1 MENKCE
7 RCGYIASSK
16 VNLIK
21 HVKDERICRPILSS
35 ISHID
40 LLNKLQPPPDL
51 TCKFCN
57 LLCKTKTAHTTHI
70 KYHCHLNPDR
80 VDRKRNKND
89 VASTSNEDSQ
99 INRTKNETCIRKY
112 FHRHTSTTNGLYF
125 FNKDINWSEIHI
137 SNDTLLKCIINTK
150 QGIVDLFILLHSH
163 DKHKNIEW
171 LNDKLIIFDGK
182 GWTELDDD
190 LLAKHLGFLYSY
202 LEEHWCDYLM
212 NVRCETT
219 NAILDEEVVESI
231 DDFMYNQIV
240 DDESVL
246 FQCGDVLLEY
256 LETLKT
262 C

>member
-7 RCGYIASSK
+7 RCGYIASNK
-16 VNLIK
+16 NNLIK

-57 LLCKTKTAHTTHI
+57 LLCKSKGSHTTHT

-80 VDRKRNKND
+80 VDIKKLNNSVISTRND
-89 VASTSNEDSQ
+89 TQQEA
-99 INRTKNETCIRKY
+99 IIRKY
-112 FHRHTSTTNGLYF
+112 FHKHTSKTNGLLSF
-125 FNKDINWSEIHI
+125 TKDIPWTQLEIP
-137 SNDTLLKCIINTK
+137 NDDILKCIINK
-150 QGIVDLFILLHSH
+150 NQGIVDLFISLHSN

-171 LNDKLIIFDGK
+171 INDKLVIFDGK
-182 GWTELDDD
+182 GWTEIDDE
-190 LLAKHLGFLYSY
+190 LLAKHLGFLYSHM
-202 LEEHWCDYLM
+202 EECWCDYLM
-212 NVRCETT
+212 DVRCEKTS
-219 NAILDEEVVESI
+219 IVLEDEMIETI
-231 DDFMYNQIV
+231 DDFMYNKIV

-246 FQCGDVLLEY
+246 FHCGDILIEY
-256 LETLKT
+256 LHTLKT

>member
-16 VNLIK
+16 PNLIK
-21 HVKDERICRPILSS
+21 HVKDERICRAILSS

-51 TCKFCN
+51 TCRFCN
-57 LLCKTKTAHTTHI
+57 LLCKSKGSHTTHT

-80 VDRKRNKND
+80 LDIKRNNND
-89 VASTSNEDSQ
+89 ASTSNQDTTQ
-99 INRTKNETCIRKY
+99 NETITRKY
-112 FHRHTSTTNGLYF
+112 FHKNTSKTNGLCP
-125 FNKDINWSEIHI
+125 FNKDIEWKHLQI
-137 SNDTLLKCIINTK
+137 SYDNVLKCIVNK
-150 QGIVDLFILLHSH
+150 NQGIVDLFILLHSH
-163 DKHKNIEW
+163 DEHKNIEW
-171 LNDKLIIFDGK
+171 INDKLVIFDGK

-190 LLAKHLGFLYSY
+190 LLAKHLGFMYSY
-202 LEEHWCDYLM
+202 MEECWCDYLM
-212 NVRCETT
+212 DVRCETT
-219 NAILDEEVVESI
+219 HFRLDDEVVVSI

-240 DDESVL
+240 DDESVI
-246 FQCGDVLLEY
+246 FHCGDILLEY